1 MKKFYTTVLIS
12 PVPTPE
18 LSEGYQV
25 LLDGRVVQTPAKR
38 PLVLATFALAEA
50 IADEW
55 RAQGDRVVP
64 DTMPL
69 LQMATTL
76 QDRVISQRPH
86 LEAEALDYLD
96 TDLVCYRA
104 DSPETYR
111 QAQEAAWDKFVHW
124 AGARLGVALQTT
136 TGLHPLVQA
145 QQTHDTLA
153 AAVRGMTDPDFMALY
168 LTTLGTGSV
177 ILGLAFVER
186 AFSAADIL
194 DAAFA
199 EEKRKDQIYLS
210 EQYGS
215 APDQEKR
222 YKALESQL
230 AVLQRL
236 RELLSL

>member
-1 MKKFYTTVLIS
+1 MKKFYTTVSIC
-12 PVPTPE
+12 PTPE
-18 LSEGYQV
+18 GFYQI
-25 LLDGRVVQTPAKR
+25 LLDGKPVKTPAR
-38 PLVLATFALAEA
+38 NDVCLSSAAFADA
-50 IADEW
+50 IAAAW
-55 RAQGDRVVP
+55 RAQNDQIIP

-124 AGARLGVALQTT
+124 AGGRLGVALQTT

-145 QQTHDTLA
+145 QQAHDMLA

-236 RELLSL
+236 RELY